1 MSYLDAFVLAVPTDR
16 KDAYIAH
23 SKEAWD
29 RIFAPAGALRMT
41 ETWGDDVPEGEVTSF
56 PMAVKREPGET
67 VVLGWIEWPDKRT
80 RDACS
85 AAMADGAT
93 TGMADMPFDGKRL
106 IYGGFVPIV
115 TAEREDAA

>member
-1 MSYLDAFVLAVPTDR
+1 M
-16 KDAYIAH
+16 
-23 SKEAWD
+23 
-29 RIFAPAGALRMT
+29 
-41 ETWGDDVPEGEVTSF
+41 PEGEVASF

-106 IYGGFVPIV
+106 IYGGFVPIITV
-115 TAEREDAA
+115 ERKAG